1 MGDPRHDLGLRA
13 EQAAAAWLERCG
25 WSILARRQRSPHGGE
40 VDILAL
46 DPDGVLVALEVR
58 ARRSERTGRAG
69 ESVDARRV
77 GRMRRTLAAFAA
89 GRPTPHQGLR
99 IDLVTVEPAH
109 EALAGSWRVR
119 RAPDIGAR

>member
-58 ARRSERTGRAG
+58 ARRSERAGRAS

-77 GRMRRTLAAFAA
+77 SRMRRTLAAFAA
-89 GRPTPHQGLR
+89 TRPTHHDRLR
-99 IDLVTVEPAH
+99 VDLVTVEPMH
-109 EALAGSWRVR
+109 GGRAGSWRVR
-119 RAPDIGAR
+119 RAPDIGAG

>member
-25 WSILARRQRSPHGGE
+25 WWILARRQRSPHGGE

-58 ARRSERTGRAG
+58 ARRSERAGQAG

-77 GRMRRTLAAFAA
+77 TRMRRTLAAFAA
-89 GRPTPHQGLR
+89 TRETRHAGLR
-99 IDLVTVEPAH
+99 VDLVTVEPMH
-109 EALAGSWRVR
+109 GGPAGAWCVR
-119 RAPDIGAR
+119 RVPDIGAE